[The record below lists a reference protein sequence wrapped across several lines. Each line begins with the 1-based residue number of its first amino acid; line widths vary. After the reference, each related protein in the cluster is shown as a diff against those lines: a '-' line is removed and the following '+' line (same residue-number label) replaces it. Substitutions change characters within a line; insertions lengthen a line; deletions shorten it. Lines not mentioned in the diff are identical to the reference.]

1 MSEVNEKKGKG
12 NVEQKMRS
20 KEGREIKKEEKRRKR
35 KERVENDKCK
45 HANKICKHYD
55 GMRVLLLAFFSYP

>member
-20 KEGREIKKEEKRRKR
+20 KEGREIKKEEKEKNESRTTNASMQIKY
-35 KERVENDKCK
+35 VSTTT
-45 HANKICKHYD
+45 A
-55 GMRVLLLAFFSYP
+55 